1 MYAAIIHI
9 VDTKAPLIIRK
20 LLILAQFNLIFML
33 SWEVKLN
40 RFTATGTHVCL
51 ELD

>member
-9 VDTKAPLIIRK
+9 VDTKDPFIIRK
-20 LLILAQFNLIFML
+20 LLILAKFNLIFML